1 MNKIQPVD
9 YNVFQGTKFQ
19 RGFGFGYIFKKL
31 FKWVMPIFE
40 QKAVPILKSVVKS
53 IIKGTTNFAE
63 DAIDGKN
70 VKESAKRRFEESL
83 DELSDKAGVMRG
95 NGFRKPIN
103 NKRKKENN
111 IRKKKNK
118 NKRDFDI
125 FDKK

>member
-9 YNVFQGTKFQ
+9 YNVFQGTKYQ
-19 RGFGFGYIFKKL
+19 RGYGFGNIFKKL

-40 QKAVPILKSVVKS
+40 QKAVPILKTVGKT
-53 IIKGTTNFAE
+53 ILKGTTNFAE

-95 NGFRKPIN
+95 NGFKRPIN
-103 NKRKKENN
+103 KKRKIATNK
-111 IRKKKNK
+111 KKKNK
-118 NKRDFDI
+118 EKRDFDI

>member
-9 YNVFQGTKFQ
+9 YNVFQGTKYQ
-19 RGFGFGYIFKKL
+19 RGYGFGNIFKKL

-40 QKAVPILKSVVKS
+40 QKAVPILKTVGKT
-53 IIKGTTNFAE
+53 ILKGTTNFAE

-95 NGFRKPIN
+95 NGFKRPIN
-103 NKRKKENN
+103 KKRKIAIN
-111 IRKKKNK
+111 KKKK
-118 NKRDFDI
+118 KKEKRDFDI

>member
-9 YNVFQGTKFQ
+9 YNVFQGTKYQ
-19 RGFGFGYIFKKL
+19 RGYGFGNIFKKL

-40 QKAVPILKSVVKS
+40 QKAVPILKTVGKT
-53 IIKGTTNFAE
+53 ILKGTTNFAE

-95 NGFRKPIN
+95 NGFKRPIN
-103 NKRKKENN
+103 KKRKITTNK
-111 IRKKKNK
+111 KKKNK
-118 NKRDFDI
+118 EKRDFDI